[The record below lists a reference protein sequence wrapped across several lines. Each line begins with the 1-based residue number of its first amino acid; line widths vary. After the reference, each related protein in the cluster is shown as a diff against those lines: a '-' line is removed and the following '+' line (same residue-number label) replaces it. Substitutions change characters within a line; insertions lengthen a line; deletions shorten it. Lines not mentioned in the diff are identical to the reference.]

1 MGFEIII
8 LFISAL
14 ITSAI
19 SAVIG
24 MGGGIILLGI
34 MAIII
39 PQGFLVIAL
48 HGIIQLV
55 SNSTRTY
62 VFKEHLKKNLIFN
75 FFIGAF
81 IGLLFSALIIY
92 LLMEFLGVQSASQ
105 IKIDFLKS
113 LIGLFI
119 LWYLYLKPKTKK
131 GKTMSFIGVGGISG
145 ISSIFIGATGP
156 LIAPFFLN
164 ENLKKENIIANKAA
178 CQVISHV
185 GKIPIFI
192 FLFEVNYIDE
202 YEILLPLIIA
212 VYIGT
217 FLGKEILTFIPEKTF
232 KLIFKFCLTAI
243 AIKLILDEF
252 FLIF

>member
-1 MGFEIII
+1 MGIEIII
-8 LFISAL
+8 LIISAL

-19 SAVIG
+19 SAVLG

-39 PQGFLVIAL
+39 PEGFLVIAL

-62 VFKEHLKKNLIFN
+62 VFKEHLKKNLVFD
-75 FFIGAF
+75 FFIGAL
-81 IGLLFSALIIY
+81 IGLFASALIIY
-92 LLMEFLGVQSASQ
+92 LLMNFLGVQSASQ

-113 LIGLFI
+113 IIGLFI
-119 LWYLYLKPKTKK
+119 LWYLYLKPKKK
-131 GKTMSFIGVGGISG
+131 QGKIMSFIGVGGISG
-145 ISSIFIGATGP
+145 ISSIFVGATGP

-164 ENLKKENIIANKAA
+164 GDLKKENIIANKAA
-178 CQVISHV
+178 CQVISHA

-192 FLFEVNYIDE
+192 FLFGVNYFDE
-202 YEILLPLIIA
+202 YEILIPLIIA

-217 FLGKEILTFIPEKTF
+217 YLGKKILSFIPEKTF
-232 KLIFKFCLTAI
+232 KLIFRVCLTAI
-243 AIKLILDEF
+243 AIKLVLNELL
-252 FLIF
+252 LIF